1 MKIHRSDVIIF
12 SVTSG
17 ITDRGGEGDKPSYAY
32 SFLVKTECVQLSF
45 PHLGEEAVHRLLVQH
60 HKRTIWKHSLTP
72 FLFFNIFFSFSFDY
86 LKKSWVLGR
95 PVQLAD
101 FCIFIT
107 GVCIPSGLFFSA
119 SLDVGA
125 KASVSY

>member
-17 ITDRGGEGDKPSYAY
+17 ITDRGGDELSYAY
-32 SFLVKTECVQLSF
+32 SSLVKTECVQLSC
-45 PHLGEEAVHRLLVQH
+45 PHLVEEAVLRLVVQH
-60 HKRTIWKHSLTP
+60 HKRTILKHSLTL
-72 FLFFNIFFSFSFDY
+72 FFFFNIFSSFSFDY
-86 LKKSWVLGR
+86 LKKSWDLGR

>member
-17 ITDRGGEGDKPSYAY
+17 ITVRGGGGDKPSYAY
-32 SFLVKTECVQLSF
+32 SSLVKTECVQLSF

-72 FLFFNIFFSFSFDY
+72 FFSFSFHY

-119 SLDVGA
+119 SLDVEA